1 MRKITKIIAMILA
14 VLLAS
19 AIATSCVGD
28 NKNPDNTEPS
38 ATEKPTQGTEKAY
51 NDAAETVTYVAKAGE
66 QLIYSNEFYYFLY
79 QAVREIYYKAEDVY
93 NPDASDEENLA
104 KMREFF
110 YSEDEEGVTYLKRA
124 ADRTLEIAQG
134 FKIAYKE
141 GKELASQ
148 EDSKFKVDEAELSQI
163 ISYIDSEADYG
174 AAMYGCSRDEYF
186 SYVYGM
192 TVNDAKRYT
201 KQQVYAELHENYWAD
216 ANGWV
221 IGMDEPVAPVEP
233 EKPSE
238 PAEDASEEDKASYN
252 TKLEEYNTK
261 KAEYDEQLAAY
272 KTDCAKYEELK
283 EAYYDKFREEY
294 EGNKNIYEYR
304 TVRSLF
310 LSKKDSD
317 GNTLTDEQIGA
328 KRKNAETYISLV
340 EQGHS
345 FESVVKGFS
354 EASDAATTMGLVD
367 VNVYTTSV
375 GNFPNEV
382 IDWAFA
388 KDTVMEI
395 PEIVET
401 DDGIYVLM
409 VEGIVTFDEAFGL
422 VADAE
427 TANTESVRS
436 NVEYAKLATLYND
449 YIEELM
455 AKEEY
460 ALKDID
466 EEETL
471 NLAKKYIDFTTEDKG
486 LGGNS

>member
-1 MRKITKIIAMILA
+1 MKKLTKVLAMILA
-14 VLLAS
+14 VIILS
-19 AIATSCVGD
+19 AAAVSCSND
-28 NKNPDNTEPS
+28 NKT
-38 ATEKPTQGTEKAY
+38 KPTEEPAASPTPGSSEKTY
-51 NDAAETVTYVAKAGE
+51 NDAAETVTYVAKAGD

-79 QAVREIYYKAEDVY
+79 QAVRELYYKADGVY
-93 NPDASDEENLA
+93 DPNATDEENLA

-110 YSEDEEGVTYLKRA
+110 NSEDEEGVTYLRRA

-141 GKELASQ
+141 GKELATK
-148 EDSKFKVDEAELSQI
+148 DDAKYKVDETELSQI

-221 IGMDEPVAPVEP
+221 IGMDEPKIPEEP

-238 PAEDASEEDKASYN
+238 PAENASDEDKAAYQ

-261 KAEYDEQLAAY
+261 KAEYDEALEQY
-272 KTDCAKYEELK
+272 KTDYAKYEELK
-283 EAYYDKFREEY
+283 KAYYEKFREEY
-294 EGNKNIYEYR
+294 EENQNIYGYR
-304 TVRSLF
+304 TVRALY
-310 LSKKDSD
+310 LSKKDSEGKD
-317 GNTLTDEQIGA
+317 LSEEEIET
-328 KRKNAETYISLV
+328 KKKNIETYISLV

-345 FESVVKGFS
+345 FDSIVKGFS

-367 VNVYTTSV
+367 VNVYTTNV
-375 GNFPNEV
+375 GNLPNEV

-388 KDTVMEI
+388 KDAVSLT
-395 PEIVET
+395 PELVET
-401 DDGIYVLM
+401 ETGLYLVT
-409 VEGIVTFDEAFGL
+409 VEGIVTFDEALGI
-422 VADAE
+422 VVDSE
-427 TANTESVRS
+427 TANVESVRK
-436 NVEYAKLATLYND
+436 NVEYSKLATLYND
-449 YIEELM
+449 YIKELM

-460 ALKDID
+460 AIKDVD
-466 EEETL
+466 YDAALE
-471 NLAKKYIDFTTEDKG
+471 LAKKYIDFTTEDSG
-486 LGGNS
+486 LGGRS